1 MKEKLARVT
10 KARTE
15 WKDRSIFNFN
25 IFVDYEDFGSQMIG
39 GIGLDEYSKEHE
51 RRIGTAYGCEMLMQV
66 LQVLDVNDLHEAEG
80 KLIYVLGEGDGLSF
94 RPKGIKQL
102 SLDGGKSVIFADVAE
117 EFINKG
123 E

>member
-15 WKDRSIFNFN
+15 WKDRYTFNFN

-39 GIGLDEYSKEHE
+39 GIGLDNYSEKHE

-80 KLIYVLGEGDGLSF
+80 KIIYVLGEGDGLSF

-102 SLDGGKSVIFADVAE
+102 TLDGGKSVIFADVAE

>member
-1 MKEKLARVT
+1 MKEQLARVT

-15 WKDRSIFNFN
+15 WKERSIFNFN

-66 LQVLDVNDLHEAEG
+66 LQVLDVNDLHEAKG
-80 KLIYVLGEGDGLSF
+80 KLIYVLGEGEGLSF

-102 SLDGGKSVIFADVAE
+102 SLDGGKSVIFAEVAD

-123 E
+123 K